1 LIAASTSYRPLG
13 FLCLITILCTPLLS
27 LKAVEVVQADVIVYG
42 ASPAGIIAAYEA
54 GLHGKSVV
62 LIESSQHVGGM
73 MTSGLTASDY
83 HDPTTVGGKALEFFY
98 RVNTL
103 YQSMQTPSNKM
114 AAKRAQVTSK
124 IVFPQWNYESHVGEK
139 VFNQML
145 LEAGVTCVLG
155 QRIDRVG
162 GRGISKLG
170 NHIVS
175 ITMETGE
182 VYQGSV
188 FIDATYE
195 GDLMSLAGVSYTIGR
210 ESNITYNETLNG
222 FHPQPEFTGIV
233 DPYVIE
239 GDPTSGL
246 LPGIESSIT
255 EKEGDADNRVQAY
268 NFRLCMT
275 NDPQNMV
282 TAVKPI
288 HYNPLD
294 YELLSRLITKNP
306 DSVFG
311 QTIMKFAPLPNNKV
325 DVNAADEFSTD
336 LVGPYAKTWAEASY
350 AQRDEITKHYI
361 NYIQG
366 FLWFVTNDERVPQS
380 IRDQASQ
387 WGLAADEFV
396 DNNNLPYKLYIREAR
411 RMKGSYLMTQANVE
425 GNVFVPDPIAVG
437 TYGIDSHFVSMYL
450 DSQGQLNLEGGT
462 WEQGINYGISY
473 RSITPVE
480 DECDNLIV
488 PVCASATHVAFDS
501 MRMEPVYMEMGHA
514 AGAAA
519 SLAIDNANSVQS
531 VNYDN
536 LANLL
541 TDEGQVIVDPDWFA
555 DFTSR

>member
-1 LIAASTSYRPLG
+1 MIAASTSYCRLG

-27 LKAVEVVQADVIVYG
+27 LKAADVVHADVIVYG
-42 ASPAGIIAAYEA
+42 GNPAGIIAAYEA
-54 GLHGKSVV
+54 GLHGKTVV
-62 LIESSQHVGGM
+62 LIEPSQHLGGM

-83 HDPTTVGGKALEFFY
+83 HDPATVGGKALEFFY

-103 YQSMQTPSNKM
+103 YQAMQTPSNKM
-114 AAKRAQVTSK
+114 AAKRAQAVSK
-124 IVFPQWNYESHVGEK
+124 IIYPQWDYESHVGEK

-145 LEAGVTCVLG
+145 VEAGVNTVLG

-162 GRGISKLG
+162 DRGISKLG
-170 NHIVS
+170 NHIKS

-182 VYQGSV
+182 VYEGAV

-195 GDLMSLAGVSYTIGR
+195 GDLMALAGVPYTVGR
-210 ESNITYNETLNG
+210 ESNADYNETLNG

-233 DPYVIE
+233 DPFVVP
-239 GDPTSGL
+239 GDPSSGL
-246 LPGIESSIT
+246 LPGIEKSIV
-255 EKEGDADNRVQAY
+255 ENPGDADDRVQAY

-282 TAVKPI
+282 PAVKPT
-288 HYNPLD
+288 HYNPLE
-294 YELLSRLITKNP
+294 YELLSRLIAKNP
-306 DSVFG
+306 DSIFG
-311 QTIMKFAPLPNNKV
+311 QSIMKFAPLPNNKV
-325 DVNAADEFSTD
+325 DVNAANQFSTD

-350 AQRDEITKHYI
+350 AQRDEITKHYT

-366 FLWFVTNDERVPQS
+366 FLWFVTNDERVPQT
-380 IRDQASQ
+380 IRDQASL

-411 RMKGSYLMTQANVE
+411 RMRGSYLMTQANME
-425 GNVFVPDPIAVG
+425 GTVFVPDPIAVG

-450 DSQGQLNLEGGT
+450 DAQGQLNLEGGT

-473 RSITPVE
+473 HALTPKQE
-480 DECDNLIV
+480 DCDNLIV
-488 PVCASATHVAFDS
+488 PVCVSATHVAYGS

-519 SLAIDNANSVQS
+519 SLAIDNATSVQS
-531 VNYDN
+531 VNYDS
-536 LANLL
+536 LAMLL
-541 TDEGQVIVDPDWFA
+541 TDEGQVIVDTDWFA
-555 DFTSR
+555 DFSSR

>member
-1 LIAASTSYRPLG
+1 M
-13 FLCLITILCTPLLS
+13 CLIISLCTSLLS
-27 LKAVEVVQADVIVYG
+27 IKAAEAVHADVIVYG
-42 ASPAGIIAAYEA
+42 GNPAGIIAAYEA

-62 LIESSQHVGGM
+62 LIEPTQHVGGM

-83 HDPTTVGGKALEFFY
+83 GDPTTVGGKALEFFY

-103 YQSMQTPSNKM
+103 YQAMQAPSNKM

-124 IVFPQWNYESHVGEK
+124 IIFPQWNYESHVGEK

-145 LEAGVTCVLG
+145 SEAGVNCVLG

-162 GRGISKLG
+162 GRGISKLA

-195 GDLMSLAGVSYTIGR
+195 GDLMALAGVPYTVGR
-210 ESNITYNETLNG
+210 ESSAEYNESLNG

-233 DPYVIE
+233 DPYVVA

-246 LPGIESSIT
+246 LPGIEKSIT
-255 EKEGDADNRVQAY
+255 ENIGDADDRVQAY

-282 TAVKPI
+282 PVVKPT
-288 HYNPLD
+288 HYNPQD
-294 YELLSRLITKNP
+294 YELLARLIANNP
-306 DSVFG
+306 DYVFG
-311 QTIMKFAPLPNNKV
+311 QRIMKFASLPNNKV
-325 DVNAADEFSTD
+325 DVNTADEFSTD
-336 LVGPYAKTWAEASY
+336 LISPFTKTWADASY
-350 AQRDEITKHYI
+350 AQREQFTSHYT
-361 NYIQG
+361 NFIQG

-396 DNNNLPYKLYIREAR
+396 DNNNLPYHMYVREAR
-411 RMKGSYLMTQANVE
+411 RMKGAYLMTQANMQ
-425 GNVFVPDPIAVG
+425 GTVFVSDPIAVG

-450 DSQGQLNLEGGT
+450 NDQGALSFEGGL
-462 WEQGINYGISY
+462 WDQGINYGISY
-473 RSITPVE
+473 RSLIPNQQ
-480 DECDNLIV
+480 DCDNLIV
-488 PVCASATHVAFDS
+488 PVCISATHVAYS
-501 MRMEPVYMEMGHA
+501 SLRMEPVYMEMGHA

-519 SLAIDNANSVQS
+519 SLAIDNATSLQS
-531 VNYDN
+531 VNYND
-536 LANLL
+536 LARLL

>member
-1 LIAASTSYRPLG
+1 MH
-13 FLCLITILCTPLLS
+13 
-27 LKAVEVVQADVIVYG
+27 ADVIVYG
-42 ASPAGIIAAYEA
+42 GSPAGVIAAYEA
-54 GLHGKSVV
+54 GLHGKTVV
-62 LIESSQHVGGM
+62 LIEPSQHVGGM
-73 MTSGLTASDY
+73 MTSGLSASDY

-114 AAKRAQVTSK
+114 AAKRAQAVSK
-124 IVFPQWNYESHVGEK
+124 IVFPQWNFESHLGEK
-139 VFNQML
+139 VFNQMIA
-145 LEAGVTCVLG
+145 EAGVTCVIG

-162 GRGISKLG
+162 GRGILKLG
-170 NHIVS
+170 NHIKS

-182 VYQGSV
+182 IYEGSI

-195 GDLMSLAGVSYTIGR
+195 GDLMALAGVPYVVGR
-210 ESNITYNETLNG
+210 ESSASYNESLNG

-233 DPYVIE
+233 DPYVVA
-239 GDPTSGL
+239 GDPSSGL
-246 LPGIESSIT
+246 LPGIERSIA
-255 EKEGDADNRVQAY
+255 ENPGDADDRVQAY

-282 TAVKPI
+282 PVVKPI

-325 DVNAADEFSTD
+325 DVNTADEFSTD
-336 LVGPYAKTWAEASY
+336 LISAYTKTWADASY
-350 AQRDEITKHYI
+350 VQRDEIKKHYT
-361 NYIQG
+361 NFIQG
-366 FLWFVTNDERVPQS
+366 FLWFVTNDERVPKS

-396 DNNNLPYKLYIREAR
+396 DNNNLPYLMYVREAR
-411 RMKGSYLMTQANVE
+411 RMKGAYLMTQANMQ
-425 GNVFVPDPIAVG
+425 GTVFVPDPIAVG

-450 DSQGQLNLEGGT
+450 NEQGALSFEGGL
-462 WEQGINYGISY
+462 WDQGINYGISY
-473 RSITPVE
+473 RSLIPKQE
-480 DECDNLIV
+480 DCDNLIV
-488 PVCASATHVAFDS
+488 PVCVSATHVAYGS

-519 SLAIDNANSVQS
+519 SLAIDNATSLQT
-531 VNYDN
+531 VNYDD
-536 LANLL
+536 LAMLL
-541 TDEGQVIVDPDWFA
+541 TDEGQVVVDPDWFA